1 MAVKKEYIALAVIIV
16 VLALVLLLRNSDRTH
31 YTLPELAPVEKMQI
45 TRLVISG
52 ADSSITLGRH
62 DEVWRI
68 EPYGYP
74 ADRSLVDK
82 MLDAVTG
89 LALTTLVS
97 EAENYVPY
105 ELDDAKRIGIEA
117 FEGDTR
123 IAKFDIGKPASTY
136 RHTFVRLDGD
146 PKVYQARE
154 NLRTVFD
161 KKVEQLRD
169 KVVLTVEKEFV
180 TGITFVSGADSLALY
195 RVEPGVVPPVEGD
208 TTIPEPVSTWR
219 NGDGIGADETT
230 VDRVIDRLVSLKC
243 DAFIDGKSK
252 GDFTNPI
259 LTLVVDG
266 SETVS
271 LSVYEKGEDN
281 KYPAVSSESDYPF
294 LLPEWAV
301 KQINKTPDELM
312 GKTPES

>member
-1 MAVKKEYIALAVIIV
+1 MTVKKEYIALAVIIV
-16 VLALVLLLRNSDRTH
+16 VLAIVLLLRNGDRTH

-45 TRLVISG
+45 TRLVISS
-52 ADSSITLGRH
+52 ADSAITLGRH
-62 DEVWRI
+62 DEVWKI
-68 EPYGYP
+68 APYGYP

-89 LALTTLVS
+89 LTLTTLVS
-97 EAENYVPY
+97 EAKNYVPY
-105 ELDDAKRIGIEA
+105 ELDDAKRIGVEA

-123 IAKFDIGKPASTY
+123 VAKFDIGKPASTY
-136 RHTFVRLDGD
+136 RHTFVRLEGD
-146 PKVYQARE
+146 PKVYQARD
-154 NLRTVFD
+154 NLRTIFD

-169 KVVLTVEKEFV
+169 KVVLSVEKEFV
-180 TGITFVSGADSLALY
+180 TAITFVSGADSLALH
-195 RVEPGVVPPVEGD
+195 RVEPGAVPPVEGD
-208 TTIPEPVSTWR
+208 TLIPEPVSPWR
-219 NGDGIGADETT
+219 TDEGIGADETT

-252 GDFTNPI
+252 EEFTDPI
-259 LTLVVDG
+259 LTLLVEG

-271 LSVYEKGEDN
+271 LLVYEKGDDN

-294 LLPEWAV
+294 LLPEWVV

-312 GKTPES
+312 GKASES

>member
-1 MAVKKEYIALAVIIV
+1 MAVKKEYIILALIIV
-16 VLALVLLLRNSDRTH
+16 VLALVLLLRNGDRTH
-31 YTLPELAPVEKMQI
+31 YTLPELAPVKKMQI

-52 ADSSITLGRH
+52 ADSAITLGRY
-62 DEVWRI
+62 DDVWKI

-74 ADRSLVDK
+74 ADRSHVDK

-89 LALTTLVS
+89 LTLTTLVS

-117 FEGDTR
+117 FEGDAR
-123 IAKFDIGKPASTY
+123 IAMFDIGKPASTY
-136 RHTFVRLDGD
+136 RHTFVRLEGD
-146 PKVYQARE
+146 PKVYQAHE
-154 NLRTVFD
+154 NLRTIFD

-180 TGITFVSGADSLALY
+180 TGITFVSGADSLALH
-195 RVEPGVVPPVEGD
+195 RVEPGAVPPVAGD
-208 TTIPEPVSTWR
+208 TIVPEPVSAWR
-219 NGDGIGADETT
+219 TGEGIGADETT

-243 DAFIDGKSK
+243 DAFIDGKSRE
-252 GDFTNPI
+252 DFTDPI
-259 LTLVVDG
+259 LTLLVNG

-294 LLPEWAV
+294 LLPEWVV

-312 GKTPES
+312 GRASGS

>member
-1 MAVKKEYIALAVIIV
+1 MAVKKEYIVLAVIIV
-16 VLALVLLLRNSDRTH
+16 VLALVLLFRNSDRTH
-31 YTLPELAPVEKMQI
+31 YTLPELEPVKRMQV
-45 TRLVISG
+45 TRLVISS
-52 ADSSITLGRH
+52 ADSAITLGRH
-62 DEVWRI
+62 DEVWKI

-74 ADRSLVDK
+74 ADRSHVDK

-89 LALTTLVS
+89 LTLTTLVS
-97 EAENYVPY
+97 EAKNYVPY
-105 ELDDAKRIGIEA
+105 ELDDANRISIEA

-136 RHTFVRLDGD
+136 RHTFVRLEGN

-169 KVVLTVEKEFV
+169 KVVLTVEKEYV
-180 TGITFVSGADSLALY
+180 TGITFVSGADSMALH
-195 RVEPGVVPPVEGD
+195 RVEPGVVPPVGGD
-208 TTIPEPVSTWR
+208 TLVPEPVSPWR
-219 NGDGIGADETT
+219 TNEGIGADETT
-230 VDRVIDRLVSLKC
+230 IDRVIDRLVSLKC

-252 GDFTNPI
+252 EDFTDPI
-259 LTLVVDG
+259 LTILVEG

-281 KYPAVSSESDYPF
+281 KYPALSSESGYPF
-294 LLPEWAV
+294 LLPEWV
-301 KQINKTPDELM
+301 VNQINKTPEELM
-312 GKTPES
+312 GRASES